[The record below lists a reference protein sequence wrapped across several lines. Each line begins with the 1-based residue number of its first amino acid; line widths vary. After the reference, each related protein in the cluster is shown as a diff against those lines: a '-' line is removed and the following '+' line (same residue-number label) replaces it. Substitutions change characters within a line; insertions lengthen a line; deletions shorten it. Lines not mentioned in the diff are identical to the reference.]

1 MCGVGQA
8 LQMGFQM
15 MSSAAQSKARIEE
28 QNRQYEANKKAA
40 NRSYTSAVDTTSLQ
54 FTQKNTGIKE
64 QQLDYDL
71 MSKVSLATGQA
82 QAGASNLGGSSILAT
97 LSDAKGKYDRNAR
110 RFITDRKNLA
120 AAYEQ
125 DLVNLNV
132 TRENQINTVM
142 QGRWTAGDTMAML
155 APLATGFSQLMVQ
168 RQNQNYYANRM
179 GMIGQGINP
188 MQPYQPTSMG
198 ATGGINSLFGGF

>member
-15 MSSAAQSKARIEE
+15 MSSAAESRARIEE

-40 NRSYTSAVDTTSLQ
+40 NKSYVAAKDTTSLQ
-54 FTQKNTGIKE
+54 FLQKNTAIRE
-64 QQLDYDL
+64 QELDYDL
-71 MSKVSLATGQA
+71 LAKVSMATGRA

-97 LSDAKGKYDRNAR
+97 LADAQGKYDRNAR
-110 RFITDRKNLA
+110 RFIKDRKNLA

-198 ATGGINSLFGGF
+198 ATGGFNSLLGGF